1 MSSTQKLIK
10 YVAVLFGLL
19 LSFSIIFSIVECIGG
34 IFRALINTDNSTFET
49 RVISEDFNDTINDID
64 IDLSSSNLII
74 KKGDK
79 VLVESNSKSV
89 KYKIDG
95 TTLKIKD
102 SKSSLVNGTDS
113 SVIVYIPDDV
123 KLDKLNIDIGAGYL
137 TAESVNVKKLDLN
150 LGAGSTTIDN
160 LISDDTDIDT
170 GAGSFTINSGSISNL
185 DLDIGVGRTVIT
197 AGINGNSSIDTGIG
211 SLTLNLPNSGF
222 YTFDVDK
229 GLGRVIIND
238 DEIFNDKIV
247 GDGINTIRLSGGIG
261 DIIVNFD
268 K

>member
-1 MSSTQKLIK
+1 MSGTQKLIK

-123 KLDKLNIDIGAGYL
+123 KLDK
-137 TAESVNVKKLDLN
+137 
-150 LGAGSTTIDN
+150 
-160 LISDDTDIDT
+160 
-170 GAGSFTINSGSISNL
+170 
-185 DLDIGVGRTVIT
+185 
-197 AGINGNSSIDTGIG
+197 
-211 SLTLNLPNSGF
+211 
-222 YTFDVDK
+222 
-229 GLGRVIIND
+229 
-238 DEIFNDKIV
+238 
-247 GDGINTIRLSGGIG
+247 
-261 DIIVNFD
+261 
-268 K
+268 